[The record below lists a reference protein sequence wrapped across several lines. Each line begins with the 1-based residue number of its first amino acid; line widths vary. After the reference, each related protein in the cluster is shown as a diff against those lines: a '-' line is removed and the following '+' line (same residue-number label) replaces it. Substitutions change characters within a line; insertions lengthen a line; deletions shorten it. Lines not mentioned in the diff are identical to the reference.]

1 MTERDGAVPF
11 REVVWEEAG
20 GRRLKT
26 GVLEEAAREIERQ
39 TGLTPERINRWAQYI
54 GVPYSELADDVQE
67 HDRKWARLAIQA
79 LTDAGY
85 RLVPAAPAPPALD
98 VERLAEGLQ
107 ANYGHAF
114 PTGVDWLSDAEQ
126 LLRDARLAAQQDAP
140 ET

>member
-26 GVLEEAAREIERQ
+26 GVLEEAAREIER
-39 TGLTPERINRWAQYI
+39 RA
-54 GVPYSELADDVQE
+54 
-67 HDRKWARLAIQA
+67 
-79 LTDAGY
+79 
-85 RLVPAAPAPPALD
+85 AAPAPPALD

-126 LLRDARLAAQQDAP
+126 LLRDARLAAQQDTP